1 MSGKNGEFGTFS
13 KEVSLHLDINPS
25 TLRRWASELEK
36 QGYEFERNDKN
47 NRIFYDKDILALSDL
62 KRLLEKT
69 QSIEI
74 ATKTVVKQH
83 QDRKSSE
90 KAIAAL
96 QESGAQITLTK
107 DELEEYTKNIIQ
119 QTAKQTA
126 MAIKEQLTEEITG
139 QVIQK
144 MQQVEEQRD
153 RKLMQ
158 SIRAT
163 LDEKKLEIEMAAT
176 IQKES
181 FWTRLFGFGKK
192 NKAKD
197 TL

>member
-1 MSGKNGEFGTFS
+1 
-13 KEVSLHLDINPS
+13 
-25 TLRRWASELEK
+25 
-36 QGYEFERNDKN
+36 
-47 NRIFYDKDILALSDL
+47 
-62 KRLLEKT
+62 
-69 QSIEI
+69 
-74 ATKTVVKQH
+74 
-83 QDRKSSE
+83 
-90 KAIAAL
+90 
-96 QESGAQITLTK
+96 
-107 DELEEYTKNIIQ
+107 
-119 QTAKQTA
+119 

-163 LDEKKLEIEMAAT
+163 LDEKKIEIEMAKNGT
-176 IQKES
+176 KES

-197 TL
+197 SI